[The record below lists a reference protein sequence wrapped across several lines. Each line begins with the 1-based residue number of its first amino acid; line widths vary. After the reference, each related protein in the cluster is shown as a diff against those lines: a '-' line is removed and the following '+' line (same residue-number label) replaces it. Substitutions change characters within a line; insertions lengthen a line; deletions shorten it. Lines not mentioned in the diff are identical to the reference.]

1 MSDSAAYVDATGIKY
16 RYNVIV
22 VVNLLSHLDFGGLK
36 GNVNHCKKNRFY
48 IFSHF
53 TEMSAPFL
61 LRESTERLDRKS

>member
-36 GNVNHCKKNRFY
+36 GNVNHCKKKQILHFFPFY
-48 IFSHF
+48 
-53 TEMSAPFL
+53 
-61 LRESTERLDRKS
+61 